1 MKLFYKLQENS
12 IPIEIHAQK
21 LSEWLMSRK
30 HCKKDWHSHIQPIR
44 EKINA
49 AIQDMPENQEIVQLL
64 SGTCK
69 LTLSK

>member
-1 MKLFYKLQENS
+1 MLISHLKEGS

-21 LSEWLMSRK
+21 LKEWLTSRK

-49 AIQDMPENQEIVQLL
+49 AIQDMPENKEIVQLL
-64 SGTCK
+64 SGTC
-69 LTLSK
+69 